1 MYFKKVLVQAVSQ
14 ELLNIYEI
22 LGLFSLFPSIKYQD
36 SQVCEKQLELE
47 KNMAANT
54 VLKLWC
60 KMYLRTVPIITKVV
74 SWRGVLDTIFCDKVY
89 Y

>member
-47 KNMAANT
+47 K
-54 VLKLWC
+54 KHGC
-60 KMYLRTVPIITKVV
+60 QYSIKVMVQDV
-74 SWRGVLDTIFCDKVY
+74 SQNSAY
-89 Y
+89 HH